1 MLSPST
7 SHSLQ
12 EKKGSYR
19 ESLPIFDFLAI
30 SSRLQIYDYCMQ

>member
-1 MLSPST
+1 MLFPST

-19 ESLPIFDFLAI
+19 ESLPIFNFLAI
-30 SSRLQIYDYCMQ
+30 SSRLQIYNYCMQ